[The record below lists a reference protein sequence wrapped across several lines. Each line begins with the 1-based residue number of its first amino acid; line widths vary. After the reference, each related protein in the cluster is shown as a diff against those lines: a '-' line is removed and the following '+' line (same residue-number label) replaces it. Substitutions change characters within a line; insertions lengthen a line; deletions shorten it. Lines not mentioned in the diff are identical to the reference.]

1 MYNRNMSKVK
11 KAKAKK
17 ETSILNRRVSFDY
30 FLGEEIIAG
39 IALTGPEVRAAR
51 DRLVQ
56 LKGSFVTIRN
66 GEVWLNNASFSLA
79 HNEKGVDNA
88 KTVDTSAR
96 KLLLNRKQIEKLQTE
111 KDKGMTI
118 LPTKMLVGGRFI
130 KLVIAPGKGK
140 KQYDKRQSIKERDQK
155 RDQKRGGF

>member
-1 MYNRNMSKVK
+1 MYNRDMPKPK
-11 KAKAKK
+11 KNNAKK

-30 FLGEEIIAG
+30 FLGEEIVAG
-39 IALTGPEVRAAR
+39 IILTGMEVRAAR

-56 LKGSFVTIRN
+56 LKGSFVTIRDN
-66 GEVWLNNASFSLA
+66 EVWLNNASFSLA
-79 HNEKGVDNA
+79 HNEKGNSNA

-96 KLLLNRKQIEKLQTE
+96 KLLLNRKQIEKLQAE
-111 KDKGMTI
+111 KDSGMTI

-130 KLVIAPGKGK
+130 KVVIAPGKGK

>member
-1 MYNRNMSKVK
+1 MAGAK
-11 KAKAKK
+11 KAKKNN
-17 ETSILNRRVSFDY
+17 SILNKRASFDY

-79 HNEKGVDNA
+79 HNEKGVGNA

-140 KQYDKRQSIKERDQK
+140 RQYEKRQSIKERDQK

>member
-79 HNEKGVDNA
+79 HNEKGVGNA

-96 KLLLNRKQIEKLQTE
+96 KLLLNRKQIEKLQAELKME
-111 KDKGMTI
+111 KAKRKKAEMETSF
-118 LPTKMLVGGRFI
+118 LK
-130 KLVIAPGKGK
+130 KLDEI
-140 KQYDKRQSIKERDQK
+140 ER
-155 RDQKRGGF
+155 RRG

>member
-1 MYNRNMSKVK
+1 MAGAK
-11 KAKAKK
+11 KAKKNN
-17 ETSILNRRVSFDY
+17 SILNKRASFDY

-79 HNEKGVDNA
+79 HNEKGVGNA

>member
-66 GEVWLNNASFSLA
+66 GEVWLNNVSISLA
-79 HNEKGVDNA
+79 HNEKGVGIG
-88 KTVDTSAR
+88 KTVDTSDQ
-96 KLLLNRKQIEKLQTE
+96 KLLLNRRQIEKLQTE
-111 KDKGMTI
+111 KDNGMTI

>member
-17 ETSILNRRVSFDY
+17 DTSILNKRASFDY

-79 HNEKGVDNA
+79 HNEKGVGNA

-130 KLVIAPGKGK
+130 KLIIAPGKGK
-140 KQYDKRQSIKERDQK
+140 RQYDKRQSIKERDQK